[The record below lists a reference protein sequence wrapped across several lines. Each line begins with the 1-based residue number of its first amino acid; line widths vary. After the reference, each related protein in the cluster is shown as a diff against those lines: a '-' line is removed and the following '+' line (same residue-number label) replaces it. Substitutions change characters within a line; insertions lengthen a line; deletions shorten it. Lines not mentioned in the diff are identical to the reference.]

1 MAHISGRTG
10 ASGPA
15 FVRLLARLAHAH
27 VPTPRQPLADRLSL
41 WLGWTDAIAL
51 SAVLS
56 GNAKAAPA
64 STPACDSAAREDC
77 ARVRDELALSIEQDR
92 VLRPVR
98 SRHRRDPALLV
109 DPDDDTDFSRYRQRC
124 LAKQQQMETGIA
136 ALRGRLRAMLAAGS
150 PDMARLA
157 AVDAVMERVLG
168 TQERNLLA
176 SVPGLLEGHFLRL
189 RKAGQAP
196 VQKQQAAGEPAGN
209 DPGPW
214 LDAFRADMRGVLL
227 AELDFRFQPVEGL
240 LAALRAS

>member
-1 MAHISGRTG
+1 MAHMSGRTG

-64 STPACDSAAREDC
+64 STPATDTVAREDF
-77 ARVRDELALSIEQDR
+77 ARVRDELAQAIERDR

-109 DPDDDTDFSRYRQRC
+109 DPDDDTDFSRYGQRC

-150 PDMARLA
+150 PEMARLA

-168 TQERNLLA
+168 AQERNLLA
-176 SVPGLLEGHFLRL
+176 SVSGLLEGHFLRL
-189 RKAGQAP
+189 RKAGQGSANND
-196 VQKQQAAGEPAGN
+196 N

-214 LDAFRADMRGVLL
+214 LDTFRADMRGVLL